1 MSNLKRIELP
11 PRGLETLFG
20 VHDANIKYLES
31 ILDVR
36 VNARGQDLSI
46 DGDPKDVE
54 TVEQILKD
62 FAELFSE
69 GNTFTDKELRD
80 AFKQIAEDRAYSFK
94 DYFTKARFNPSGK
107 KQVSPKTAMQRRY
120 IEAIQ
125 NNDLT
130 FGIGPAGTGK
140 SYLSVAMAVQAL
152 FAKQVSRIIL
162 TRPAVEAG
170 EKLGFLPGDLQDK
183 VDPYLRP
190 LYDALF
196 DLVDAERVTKM
207 LEKRIIEVAPLAF
220 MRGRAHPLRS
230 KILTPTGWQ
239 RMGDIKVGDFVVG
252 SDGKP
257 TEVLG
262 VYPQGKRDVFRITM
276 TDGSSA
282 FACAEHLWSVRTAS
296 DKRRNKSWRVMQTRE
311 MMGKERCFHQY
322 RYELPLLSSPV
333 EWNYKKVPI
342 EPYSLGLLLG
352 DGCISDKTSPT
363 FATADTELISAL
375 EFSFAGQNL
384 RIKQKSEIDYVIV
397 NSAGRGGIIA
407 PNLLTQALRELNL
420 AGTKSATKF
429 IPEIYLYNSAEVRL
443 AILQGLLDTDGGPVT
458 QTNRTCR
465 IQYSTTSEKLKD
477 DVVFLVRSLGGVAYW
492 RKRKAEGR
500 KPGFANGMDVC
511 YRNDAYIL
519 DIRLP
524 ENIRPFRL
532 KRKADVYERFGGGGR
547 PMRFIKNIEFVSEE
561 ETQCISVA
569 ALDSLYVTDDFI
581 LTHNTLNDA
590 FIILDEAQNTTGE
603 QMKMFLTRIGFGS
616 KVVVTGDITQIDLP
630 RGHRSGLKEAE
641 RVLQDIEE
649 IEFIYFSKKDV
660 VRHRL
665 VQLIVEAYEG
675 QSNNNDENPKES
687 RE

>member
-1 MSNLKRIELP
+1 MSELKRIELP

-36 VNARGQDLSI
+36 VGVRGQDLTI
-46 DGDPKDVE
+46 DGDPNDVQ
-54 TVEQILKD
+54 TVENVLKD
-62 FAELFSE
+62 FGELFGE

-107 KQVSPKTAMQRRY
+107 KQVAPKTATQRKY
-120 IEAIQ
+120 IDAIQ
-125 NNDLT
+125 NHDLT

-140 SYLSVAMAVQAL
+140 SYLSVAMAVQSL

-220 MRGRAHPLRS
+220 MRGRSQPLNSR
-230 KILTPTGWQ
+230 ILTPDGW
-239 RMGDIKVGDFVVG
+239 RAMGSLRIGDEVIG
-252 SDGKP
+252 SDGKAVKV
-257 TEVLG
+257 TG
-262 VYPQGKRDVFRITM
+262 VFPQGKKKIYRLTM
-276 TDGSSA
+276 TDGSNTL
-282 FACAEHLWSVRTAS
+282 ACAEHLWQVKTME
-296 DKRRNKSWRVMQTRE
+296 DKRRNKPARVLETQQMIGDFR
-311 MMGKERCFHQY
+311 RYHQY
-322 RYELPLLSSPV
+322 RYELPLLSAPV
-333 EWNYKKVPI
+333 EWAYRKTPV
-342 EPYSLGLLLG
+342 EPYALGLMLG
-352 DGCISDKTSPT
+352 DGCLSFKSSPS
-363 FATADTELISAL
+363 FATADSVLVSSLENAFANKNLKVRRKSA
-375 EFSFAGQNL
+375 
-384 RIKQKSEIDYVIV
+384 IDYVIV
-397 NSAGRGGIIA
+397 NAKGRGGIIE
-407 PNLLTQALRELNL
+407 PNFLTRSLRELDL

-429 IPEIYLYNSAEVRL
+429 IPEIYIYNSAEVRL
-443 AILQGLLDTDGGPVT
+443 ALLQGLLDTDGGPVT
-458 QTNRTCR
+458 QENRTCR
-465 IQYSTTSEKLKD
+465 IQYTTTSEKLKD
-477 DVVFLVRSLGGVAYW
+477 NVIFIVRSLGGVAYC
-492 RKRKAEGR
+492 RQRTAAGH
-500 KPGFANGMDVC
+500 KPGFANGRLIVC
-511 YRNDAYIL
+511 RTDAYVL

-524 ENIRPFRL
+524 ENIEPFRL
-532 KRKADVYERFGGGGR
+532 PRKAKIYNQFGGGR
-547 PMRFIKNIEFVSEE
+547 PVRFIKNIELVGED

-569 ALDSLYVTDDFI
+569 ASDSLYVTDDFI

-630 RGHRSGLKEAE
+630 RGNKSGLKEAE
-641 RVLQDIEE
+641 RVLENIPE
-649 IEFIYFSKKDV
+649 IEFVYFTKKDV

-665 VQLIVEAYEG
+665 VQLIVEAYEE
-675 QSNNNDENPKES
+675 QSNPEQ
-687 RE
+687 